1 MSLAVFI
8 CGQSLHFL
16 QGAMLEWSCWFA
28 KSFLK
33 GNQKAICFFGSI
45 PNCQKFSN
53 WNLLPPTE
61 KNKLISD
68 YLLKNDIANQQLHSN
83 VALCGKCKLYPQINT
98 AKRIT
103 NGELNVMKKIKCT
116 GNFKEREI
124 IYTAQIY
131 WRYRGKPFRAFLQ
144 TSLLHQKQA
153 RQHRTCQSQHKR

>member
-1 MSLAVFI
+1 MLGSLCNGNDFSFFVVF
-8 CGQSLHFL
+8 ST
-16 QGAMLEWSCWFA
+16 
-28 KSFLK
+28 
-33 GNQKAICFFGSI
+33 FF
-45 PNCQKFSN
+45 P
-53 WNLLPPTE
+53 LLF
-61 KNKLISD
+61 KWWVWL
-68 YLLKNDIANQQLHSN
+68 YLFVGKVKNDIANQQLHSN

-116 GNFKEREI
+116 GNFKERKI

>member
-1 MSLAVFI
+1 MSLALFI

-16 QGAMLEWSCWFA
+16 QGATLEWSCWFA

-33 GNQKAICFFGSI
+33 GNQKVICFFGSM
-45 PNCQKFSN
+45 PNCQKFSI
-53 WNLLPPTE
+53 WNLLLPTE
-61 KNKLISD
+61 KNKSISD

-116 GNFKEREI
+116 GEI
-124 IYTAQIY
+124 IYTAHTY
-131 WRYRGKPFRAFLQ
+131 WRYRGTPFRAFLQ

-153 RQHRTCQSQHKR
+153 RQHRTCKSQHKR